1 MSVHEVVSNSDK
13 LRHCSPQ
20 VAESGY
26 GDKLAE
32 LIRDGIL
39 MSNGMT
45 DTPVEKTSTVF
56 LTCRCWGCDTVCT
69 YRIED
74 GK

>member
-13 LRHCSPQ
+13 LRHRSPQ

-26 GDKLAE
+26 GDISVE

-39 MSNGMT
+39 MSNVVIDM
-45 DTPVEKTSTVF
+45 PVEKTSTVF
-56 LTCRCWGCDTVCT
+56 LTCRC
-69 YRIED
+69 
-74 GK
+74 